1 MFVIVCFCWFFKIIN
16 IVFVLRKYWNLLL
29 IIWFVFVYV
38 IKVYMYLVC
47 VFDWILDFDKL
58 EMYVLGINF
67 LIENIK

>member
-1 MFVIVCFCWFFKIIN
+1 
-16 IVFVLRKYWNLLL
+16 
-29 IIWFVFVYV
+29 
-38 IKVYMYLVC
+38 MYLVC